1 MLWCWNSLQC
11 STRLS
16 RSTFSDFPFP
26 GKYLFFSRK
35 RHKTE
40 IKHPDTIKILIVVY
54 IILNYDSRD
63 EITSICSAWYTKL
76 NQQEGETKKCRTCA
90 SVFHKNCF
98 KKLAACPC
106 GVRFK
111 LEMTPRSSDE
121 GTRSVDSNLNVVGG
135 TVESSTGLLSGLF
148 SKVMPSR
155 AQVPKMQVPEG
166 FNNVISMGSLPN
178 TSL

>member
-1 MLWCWNSLQC
+1 
-11 STRLS
+11 
-16 RSTFSDFPFP
+16 
-26 GKYLFFSRK
+26 
-35 RHKTE
+35 
-40 IKHPDTIKILIVVY
+40 
-54 IILNYDSRD
+54 
-63 EITSICSAWYTKL
+63 
-76 NQQEGETKKCRTCA
+76 
-90 SVFHKNCF
+90 
-98 KKLAACPC
+98 
-106 GVRFK
+106 
-111 LEMTPRSSDE
+111 MTPRSSDE